1 MMSIKL
7 SPEESLKS
15 LSAIKDYRIHNF
27 GTVKKRVVVT
37 KNENT
42 IFNDVIS
49 VVAGDYHIYFKVD
62 IIWEDAG
69 FDYKGNGL
77 YGYYSSTYNVVTYN
91 NSVLTI
97 YSDDI
102 VINIL

>member
-1 MMSIKL
+1 MSKKL
-7 SPEESLKS
+7 STEESLKS
-15 LSAIKDYRIHNF
+15 LRAINDYKINNP
-27 GTVKKRVVVT
+27 GTVKKRVVVA
-37 KNENT
+37 KNGNT

-49 VVAGDYHIYFKVD
+49 VIAGDYNIYFRVD
-62 IIWEDAG
+62 IIWEDAE

-77 YGYYSSTYNVVTYN
+77 YGYYSSTYNVITYD